1 MKNVLPPINIVAIQP
16 YLLCKL
22 FSNRYRP
29 VEKKSGKAG
38 SLLKD
43 VGQVR

>member
-29 VEKKSGKAG
+29 VEKKAWEGWQSIKRCW
-38 SLLKD
+38 SS
-43 VGQVR
+43 